1 VPPALADLDYK
12 IRAASLRWCVAEW
25 AREEIERILAGE
37 QPTGLDL
44 GKLQSKVTPEA
55 VQEWRSQH
63 PEPRREPP
71 YTPVLVRLWEYRA
84 ARYEAELI
92 GAAGLEPATF
102 GPPDRR
108 ANQAAPR
115 PVVGHGR
122 SQP

>member
-12 IRAASLRWCVAEW
+12 IRAASLRWCVAEL

-63 PEPRREPP
+63 PDLWREAAVQHGAGAAVGVPRR
-71 YTPVLVRLWEYRA
+71 TL
-84 ARYEAELI
+84 
-92 GAAGLEPATF
+92 
-102 GPPDRR
+102 
-108 ANQAAPR
+108 
-115 PVVGHGR
+115 R
-122 SQP
+122 S